1 MKYCKFVFITLMLF
15 SFTTTITAKEDYKAA
30 KVYMFGL
37 SESFN
42 DSTVNFTD
50 IHTHFLINRDEY
62 SYQLRYY
69 IESRQ
74 LNSNPTCIVIYAF
87 TEKEAMKKYIK
98 LQERYTKKAKQKY
111 IVNAIPS
118 SQFKFKTVLPD
129 ELRKELIQR
138 QDETEEKVEK
148 P

>member
-1 MKYCKFVFITLMLF
+1 M
-15 SFTTTITAKEDYKAA
+15 
-30 KVYMFGL
+30 
-37 SESFN
+37 
-42 DSTVNFTD
+42 
-50 IHTHFLINRDEY
+50 INRDEY

-74 LNSNPTCIVIYAF
+74 LNSYPTCIVVYAF

-118 SQFKFKTVLPD
+118 SQFHFKTVLPD
-129 ELRKELIQR
+129 ELRKELIRQR
-138 QDETEEKVEK
+138 DETEEKVEK
-148 P
+148 S